1 MAGQRSLG
9 SLAVNS
15 PPPAVGGSRTRPIAT
30 VSTGALAGAVE
41 DDAAVF
47 RSVPYAAPPVGPLRW
62 RPPQPAAEWQGLK
75 DATRFGPACLQ
86 GHPRGL
92 TDVTPYGGAPE
103 PTSEDGLTLNVWA
116 PVHMPAGAP
125 VMVFFH
131 GGSGVF
137 GSGAL
142 PYYSGAAFARDGVV
156 LVTANYRLGAL
167 GGFAHP
173 ALTREASARGELM
186 GAYAT
191 MDQVAALRWV
201 KRNIAAFGGDPGN
214 VTIFG
219 ESAGAISVLNLLTM
233 PLAHDLFDKAIVQ
246 SGGGWFPAGQDRVRA
261 EAAGVEIGKA
271 FGVPAGGSVEELRRI
286 PGQPLMDLNLPGAG
300 FPDPRLAPEGV
311 TAAIAAGRHAR
322 VPLMIGVNSG
332 EDSLLDHG
340 DGVAKLRADIKPSVM
355 ARLKALYPDA
365 DEETLVRNYFRDGV
379 GTAAARW
386 VAGKWSTK
394 APAYLYRFEHVDE
407 AALAHRDRAPHG
419 SEIFYVFETLGEQP
433 ASIGAFRPSSADRS
447 VAAGMHARWVAFARS
462 SDPNVEGLSPW
473 PAYCRERDPWMVF
486 GQDGS
491 GARNQLM
498 QKQLDW
504 YERRT
509 APLILMLRAQAA
521 WRRLPYLL
529 TRPPRGEHRELA
541 GHLT

>member
-1 MAGQRSLG
+1 M
-9 SLAVNS
+9 
-15 PPPAVGGSRTRPIAT
+15 T
-30 VSTGALAGAVE
+30 VTSGALAGAVE
-41 DDAAVF
+41 GDIAVF
-47 RSVPYAAPPVGPLRW
+47 RGVPFAAPPVGPLRW
-62 RPPQPAAEWQGLK
+62 RPPQPAAEWQGVR

-92 TDVTPYGGAPE
+92 TDVTPFGGAPE

-116 PVHMPAGAP
+116 PVHDPVGAP

-131 GGSGVF
+131 GGSGLF

-142 PYYSGAAFARDGVV
+142 PCYSGAAFARDGVV

-173 ALTREASARGELM
+173 ALTREATSRGDLM

-191 MDQVAALRWV
+191 MDQMAALHWV
-201 KRNIAAFGGDPGN
+201 KRNIAAFGGDRDN

-233 PLAHDLFDKAIVQ
+233 PLARGLFDKAIVQ
-246 SGGGWFPAGQDRVRA
+246 SGGGWFPAGQNRRRA
-261 EAAGVEIGKA
+261 EAAGVEIGRA
-271 FGVPAGGSVEELRRI
+271 FGVPAGGSVEALRRI

-300 FPDPRLAPEGV
+300 FTDPRLAPEGL
-311 TAAIAAGRHAR
+311 TSAIAAGRHAR

-332 EDSLLDHG
+332 EDSLLDNG
-340 DGVAKLRADIKPSVM
+340 DGIARLRADIKPGVM
-355 ARLKALYPDA
+355 ARLKALYPGA
-365 DEETLVRNYFRDGV
+365 DEERLVRNYFCDGLA
-379 GTAAARW
+379 TAAARW
-386 VAGKWSTK
+386 VARKWSAK

-433 ASIGAFRPSSADRS
+433 ASIGAFPPTAADRS
-447 VAAGMHARWVAFARS
+447 VAAGMHASWVAFARS
-462 SDPNVEGLSPW
+462 GDPAVEGLSPW
-473 PAYCRERDPWMVF
+473 PAYSRERDPWMVF

-491 GARNQLM
+491 GARDHLM
-498 QKQLDW
+498 PKQLDW
-504 YERRT
+504 YERRI
-509 APLILMLRAQAA
+509 APLILLLRGQAG
-521 WRRLPYLL
+521 WRRLL
-529 TRPPRGEHRELA
+529 RRLA
-541 GHLT
+541 PSPLGGGAARAAK